1 MKWVRRIGI
10 AVLVMVLSVGLFCA
24 WSFDDCFFFYRF
36 LREPAQ
42 TGSVFPTSDRVAQE
56 LIEPLLHTSSP
67 RRILEVG
74 AGTGPVTDAIVAV
87 IAPEDHVDVLEI
99 DPQLC
104 ALLKD
109 RFADHPEQVNVHC
122 VAAQE
127 WRASM
132 PYDVIITTVPFNNL
146 SPALVDEILTSL
158 EQAIKPGGVI
168 SYIEYIGGR
177 QLKRLTS
184 FGKHAKEVQARAEI
198 LENFQDRYNMQ
209 RVWLLANLPPT
220 YVYHLTSMP

>member
-1 MKWVRRIGI
+1 MKWMRRIGI
-10 AVLVMVLSVGLFCA
+10 AVLVIILSIGLFCA

-42 TGSVFPTSDRVAQE
+42 TGSVFPTSDHVAKE
-56 LIEPLLHTSSP
+56 LIQPLLKTSSP

-74 AGTGPVTDAIVAV
+74 AGTGPVTDAIVAA
-87 IAPEDHVDVLEI
+87 IGSEDHVDVLEI

-104 ALLKD
+104 SLLKE
-109 RFADHPEQVNVHC
+109 RFIDHAQQVHVHC

-127 WRASM
+127 WHVSI

-146 SPALVDEILTSL
+146 PPALVAEILASL

-177 QLKRLTS
+177 KLKRLTS
-184 FGKHAKEVQARAEI
+184 FGKHAKEVQARMHVLDA
-198 LENFQDRYNMQ
+198 FQDRYDTR
-209 RVWLLANLPPT
+209 RVWLFANLPPT
-220 YVYHLTSMP
+220 YVYHLTRMP